1 MNLAL
6 KKYNTKDKDIFEGIE
21 ASVKIVKDE
30 LEILIVIFRN
40 FDMTDYLNGTPREKL
55 ACLNRAVE
63 YVQITDDLEKR
74 FMANVKRMKS
84 AFNIC
89 SSADDFTEEERDL
102 VYFYGAVRSIIFKCT
117 KGDAP
122 DTAQMNEK
130 VRKMIQEAIISDGIE
145 ELFSKE
151 KDVKSRSIDIFSEEY

>member
-30 LEILIVIFRN
+30 LEILNVIFRN

-89 SSADDFTEEERDL
+89 SSSDDFTEEESIVEGIQGIFRSLPDEKIYMGLMDEEEKRRVLAEMRSDEGKGIIRDMFL
-102 VYFYGAVRSIIFKCT
+102 
-117 KGDAP
+117 
-122 DTAQMNEK
+122 
-130 VRKMIQEAIISDGIE
+130 
-145 ELFSKE
+145 
-151 KDVKSRSIDIFSEEY
+151 